1 MKESDHRKLISKP
14 SLKKSFLFGVA
25 SGTAMVMFIMAA
37 RLMGNAFSLPELAA
51 DWFTAFLPPRVL
63 DFLLLRL
70 SFSAKPLMFV
80 GLLLAKVV
88 AGGVLAVIYGK
99 VADRWPI
106 PESGHW
112 RRALAFG
119 LALWVLSMIIVVPAI
134 GGGVFAYEVPGGAV
148 QFILISLAAFAI
160 YGLALG
166 YFFTG
171 AVKEGGGSDVGST
184 RREFVRKAGI
194 YAFVGLIGYLGLNFL
209 IRNIGSQVTTSG
221 SFRTAGVLSTEITPN
236 DEFYVVSKNIL
247 DPTVDAERWS
257 LDIKG
262 LVKNPFTLTLGE
274 LGTLPTI
281 EEFVTLECISNT
293 VGGDLISNA
302 MWRGVPLKLVLE
314 RAGLKPGV
322 VDISLRAWD
331 GYTESIPLSMAI
343 RDEVI
348 VAFEMNGEPL
358 PHEHGFPA
366 RLIVPGFFGLKHVKW
381 LTAIEPVD
389 HDFRGF
395 WQERGWTDVPYV
407 KTFSRFDIPQNR
419 SEVSAGGSVMVGG
432 VAFAGDRGI
441 KAVEVSADGGRTWIP
456 ADSIGEPLSPFTWVI
471 WTREFRVPDVGPL
484 TLTVRATDVD
494 GSVQTNKRVDSLPD
508 GATGRQSIELIV
520 F

>member
-1 MKESDHRKLISKP
+1 
-14 SLKKSFLFGVA
+14 
-25 SGTAMVMFIMAA
+25 
-37 RLMGNAFSLPELAA
+37 
-51 DWFTAFLPPRVL
+51 
-63 DFLLLRL
+63 
-70 SFSAKPLMFV
+70 
-80 GLLLAKVV
+80 
-88 AGGVLAVIYGK
+88 
-99 VADRWPI
+99 
-106 PESGHW
+106 
-112 RRALAFG
+112 
-119 LALWVLSMIIVVPAI
+119 
-134 GGGVFAYEVPGGAV
+134 
-148 QFILISLAAFAI
+148 
-160 YGLALG
+160 
-166 YFFTG
+166 
-171 AVKEGGGSDVGST
+171 
-184 RREFVRKAGI
+184 
-194 YAFVGLIGYLGLNFL
+194 
-209 IRNIGSQVTTSG
+209 
-221 SFRTAGVLSTEITPN
+221 
-236 DEFYVVSKNIL
+236 
-247 DPTVDAERWS
+247 
-257 LDIKG
+257 
-262 LVKNPFTLTLGE
+262 
-274 LGTLPTI
+274 
-281 EEFVTLECISNT
+281 
-293 VGGDLISNA
+293 
-302 MWRGVPLKLVLE
+302 
-314 RAGLKPGV
+314 
-322 VDISLRAWD
+322 
-331 GYTESIPLSMAI
+331 MAI

>member
-25 SGTAMVMFIMAA
+25 SGTAMVMFIMVA

-99 VADRWPI
+99 VADRWSI

-236 DEFYVVSKNIL
+236 DKFYVVSKNIL

-322 VDISLRAWD
+322 VDIRYAL
-331 GYTESIPLSMAI
+331 G
-343 RDEVI
+343 
-348 VAFEMNGEPL
+348 
-358 PHEHGFPA
+358 
-366 RLIVPGFFGLKHVKW
+366 
-381 LTAIEPVD
+381 TAIQKASLSA
-389 HDFRGF
+389 
-395 WQERGWTDVPYV
+395 WQ
-407 KTFSRFDIPQNR
+407 
-419 SEVSAGGSVMVGG
+419 
-432 VAFAGDRGI
+432 
-441 KAVEVSADGGRTWIP
+441 
-456 ADSIGEPLSPFTWVI
+456 
-471 WTREFRVPDVGPL
+471 
-484 TLTVRATDVD
+484 
-494 GSVQTNKRVDSLPD
+494 
-508 GATGRQSIELIV
+508 
-520 F
+520 